1 MNRDDYASVHG
12 PTVGDRIN
20 LGDTGLL
27 VEVESDSQRPG
38 DEFLVGFGKTGRD
51 GMGVQAVG
59 IDQSCDLVV
68 SNVVVIDPVLG
79 VRKVS
84 IGITAGRITS
94 IGRAGNPNTLADVTV
109 VVGTNT
115 RRWSAARG

>member
-38 DEFLVGFGKTGRD
+38 DEFLSL
-51 GMGVQAVG
+51 
-59 IDQSCDLVV
+59 IH
-68 SNVVVIDPVLG
+68 I
-79 VRKVS
+79 
-84 IGITAGRITS
+84 
-94 IGRAGNPNTLADVTV
+94 
-109 VVGTNT
+109 
-115 RRWSAARG
+115 